1 MNQCRRRDGPACDGG
16 KTNALR
22 FIILMGIV
30 SLLADVTYEGARGI
44 VGPYLSLLGAS
55 AGVVGFVGGLGELTG
70 YGLRLISGYWADRTR
85 RYWLIAIAGYAVN
98 LLAVPLLAF
107 AGRWEVAACLIV
119 AERMGKAIRAPS
131 RDAMLSYACRQVG
144 TGVGFGLHETLDQI
158 GAVAGPLLVAATL
171 LLKQN
176 RYEAA
181 FLVLAFPAVFA
192 LAVLALSRHL
202 YPDPRLLEAEGEVAR
217 DRPDDRLPRVFWIYG
232 AFAVAAVAGF
242 AHFQLISFHFK
253 VQGMFRDAQIPILFG
268 IAMGVDA
275 LVALPLGYFFDKK
288 GLATLAILPAL
299 SIPIP
304 LLVFA
309 NSPYLAFA
317 GVVLWGAAMAVQ
329 ETVMRGAIAELIPP
343 GKRAMAYGIF
353 NAGYGLAWFLG
364 STAMGILYGAGKPY
378 LLGFAIAM
386 EVASLPF
393 MVLVHKNAPARVDAP
408 SRGSST

>member
-1 MNQCRRRDGPACDGG
+1 MNQCTRQDGPAPYDGG
-16 KTNALR
+16 GKRNALR

-55 AGVVGFVGGLGELTG
+55 AGVVGFVGGLGELAG

-85 RYWLIAIAGYAVN
+85 RYWLIAMAGYAVN

-107 AGRWEVAACLIV
+107 AGRWEVAACLVV

-144 TGVGFGLHETLDQI
+144 TGVGFGLHETLDQM

-171 LLKQN
+171 LLRQN

-192 LAVLALSRHL
+192 LAVLALGRYL
-202 YPDPRLLEAEGEVAR
+202 YPDPRLMEAEEGEVAR
-217 DRPDDRLPRVFWIYG
+217 DHTDDRLPQVFWIYG

-275 LVALPLGYFFDKK
+275 LLALPLGYLFDKK

-309 NSPYLAFA
+309 SPYLAFV

-343 GKRAMAYGIF
+343 GKRAIAYGIF

-364 STAMGILYGAGKPY
+364 STAMGILYGEGKPY
-378 LLGFAIAM
+378 LLSFAIAM
-386 EVASLPF
+386 ELISLPL
-393 MVLVHKNAPARVDAP
+393 MALVCKNAPARGRSV
-408 SRGSST
+408 SRQ

>member
-1 MNQCRRRDGPACDGG
+1 MNQCGRQDGPACDGG
-16 KTNALR
+16 KRNALR

-70 YGLRLISGYWADRTR
+70 YGFRLISGYWADRTR
-85 RYWLIAIAGYAVN
+85 RYWLIAITGYAVN

-158 GAVAGPLLVAATL
+158 GAVAGPLLVAITL
-171 LLKQN
+171 MLRQN

-181 FLVLAFPAVFA
+181 FLVLAVPAVFA
-192 LAVLALSRHL
+192 LAVLALGRHL
-202 YPDPRLLEAEGEVAR
+202 YPNPRLLEAGEGEAAR
-217 DRPDDRLPRVFWIYG
+217 DRPDERLPRVFWIYG

-275 LVALPLGYFFDKK
+275 LVALPLGYLFDKK

-299 SIPIP
+299 SIPVP

-309 NSPYLAFA
+309 SSPYLASV

-353 NAGYGLAWFLG
+353 NTGYGLAWFLG

-378 LLGFAIAM
+378 LVGFAIAM
-386 EVASLPF
+386 ELASLPL
-393 MVLVHKNAPARVDAP
+393 MALVCKNAPARGRSV
-408 SRGSST
+408 SRQ